1 MSPNSRSMAGSV
13 QVGAASNR
21 SICMPRP
28 IEDQTLL
35 CAPAFAV
42 HYVAEGVVALDPA
55 GPHWIGTDERGLRLL
70 GRFDGRT
77 PFAQVVRD
85 YATESGLDVARAWL
99 HVETFAHDALR
110 HRFLS
115 TDGAA
120 PAPYLGRSAYLET
133 ERLQELW
140 IQVNDFCNLSCGH
153 CLVSSGPERQQGLP
167 TERITDAI
175 DQAIALGVERLF
187 FTGGEPLARPD
198 ILDLA
203 ERVVTT
209 HHRELVILTNGTL
222 FKGDRLERLSRLVAT
237 PPGPSDVEGSTL
249 GPAAAQGS
257 DGAATEGR
265 AGLRIQISLDG
276 PTAEINDPIRGAG
289 TFERIVDGLD
299 LAVEAGLRPTLTSTI
314 LRDNLGSLNAIV
326 QLAAAHGV
334 RNVHLLWPHRRGRVL
349 DGALADLPTAEEI
362 LAAVRR
368 ARVVATELG
377 VSIDNL
383 EEFRLRLDGAP
394 GVKNDLA
401 GAGWSS
407 LCLYTDGCVY
417 PSASMAG
424 VPELRC
430 GDLGEQNLETI
441 WKTSA
446 VCRDLRD
453 ATVVR
458 KPLCRSCSLRFLC
471 GGGDVEHGYWPAA
484 AEGQSRRSA
493 FVGHDPYCELY
504 KGLAEDTFAD
514 LLREG
519 RATVQPRSGY
529 DRPVVVRAM
538 GEHTLH
544 DEDAIVR
551 TTHSACVLSEE
562 VLDKSRLTVREFYG
576 EAAEQPHA
584 ELCCPV
590 QPDAADLEHIPKAVV
605 ERFYGC
611 GSPVR
616 AASLVAG
623 ESMVDL
629 GSGAGIDCFIAA
641 KQVGSEGRVYGID
654 MTDQMLSVAR
664 ECQPQVAEALGYDA
678 VEFRKGYLEEI
689 PLEDATADV
698 VTSNCVI
705 NLSPDKPR
713 VFREIWR
720 VLKDYGRLVVAD
732 IVSDHEVPP
741 KMRADGRLW
750 GECISG
756 ALTEE
761 AFLAGLEKAGFYGV
775 SVLTK
780 SFWREVE
787 GCKFYSVTV
796 RGYKFEKTAGC
807 RFVGQYAVY
816 LGPQKAVVDE
826 EGHLFPRGEAVEV
839 CTDTAA
845 KLSHAPY
852 AGSFAI
858 VDGPTGSGD
867 VTASDDDAGCGC
879 GPECC

>member
-1 MSPNSRSMAGSV
+1 
-13 QVGAASNR
+13 
-21 SICMPRP
+21 MPIV
-28 IEDQTLL
+28 IEDKTVLR
-35 CAPAFAV
+35 APAYSV
-42 HYVAEGVVALDPA
+42 HDVGNDAVALDPA
-55 GPHWIGTDERGLRLL
+55 RPHWIGTDDRGLGLL

-77 PFAQVVRD
+77 PFVQVVRD
-85 YATESGLDVARAWL
+85 YANASGLDVTRAWL
-99 HVETFAHDALR
+99 HVETFAHDGLR
-110 HRFLS
+110 QGFLS

-133 ERLQELW
+133 EHLHELW
-140 IQVNDFCNLSCGH
+140 IQVNDFCNLSCAH

-167 TERITDAI
+167 TEVIADAI
-175 DQAIALGVERLF
+175 DQAVTLGAQRLF

-203 ERVVTT
+203 DRVVRT
-209 HHRELVILTNGTL
+209 HGRELVILTNGTM
-222 FKGDRLERLSRLVAT
+222 FKGERLARLVQLLSVAEAHT
-237 PPGPSDVEGSTL
+237 
-249 GPAAAQGS
+249 PAADVPA
-257 DGAATEGR
+257 DAPVP
-265 AGLRIQISLDG
+265 GLRIQISLDG
-276 PTAEINDPIRGAG
+276 PTAAINDPIRGHG
-289 TFERIVDGLD
+289 TFERIVEGVDI
-299 LAVEAGLRPTLTSTI
+299 AVAAGLRPTLTATI
-314 LRDNLGSLNAIV
+314 LRHNLDALDDIV
-326 QLAAAHGV
+326 RLAHAHGV

-349 DGALADLPTAEEI
+349 DGALADLPAAEEI
-362 LAAVRR
+362 LAAVRKAR
-368 ARVVATELG
+368 AVATELG
-377 VSIDNL
+377 VSIDNI
-383 EEFRLRLDGAP
+383 EEFRLRLDGSP

-407 LCLYTDGCVY
+407 LCLYTDGNLY

-424 VPELRC
+424 VPELQC
-430 GDLGEQNLETI
+430 GNLAEQRLEEV
-441 WKTSA
+441 WKTSP
-446 VCRDLRD
+446 VCRDLRE
-453 ATVVR
+453 ATVER
-458 KPLCRSCSLRFLC
+458 KPLCRTCSLRFLC

-484 AEGQSRRSA
+484 AEGRSRRSA
-493 FVGHDPYCELY
+493 FIAHDPYCELY
-504 KGLAEDTFAD
+504 KGLAADTFTD
-514 LLREG
+514 LVREG
-519 RATVQPRSGY
+519 RATVQPNAGY
-529 DRPVVVRAM
+529 DRPVVLRGM

-544 DEDAIVR
+544 DEDTIVR

-576 EAAEQPHA
+576 DAAEKPQE

-590 QPDAADLEHIPKAVV
+590 QPEPADLEHIPKEVV

-611 GSPVR
+611 GSPVT
-616 AASLVAG
+616 AAALATG

-641 KQVGSEGRVYGID
+641 KKVGPEGRIYGVD
-654 MTDQMLSVAR
+654 MTDRMLSVAR

-678 VEFRKGYLEEI
+678 VEFRQGFLEEI
-689 PLEDATADV
+689 PVDDTTVDV

-720 VLKDYGRLVVAD
+720 VLKDHGRLVVAD
-732 IVSDHEVPP
+732 IVSEDEVPP
-741 KMRADGRLW
+741 KMRADGQLW

-761 AFLAGLEKAGFYGV
+761 AFLAGVEKAGFYGV
-775 SVLTK
+775 SVLKKT
-780 SFWREVE
+780 FWREVE

-796 RGYKFEKTAGC
+796 RGYKFEKKAGC
-807 RFVGQYAVY
+807 QFIGQYAIY

-852 AGSFAI
+852 VGSFSI
-858 VDGPTGSGD
+858 VDGPSGIRDITVGPDNDACCEPGSG
-867 VTASDDDAGCGC
+867 
-879 GPECC
+879 CC

>member
-1 MSPNSRSMAGSV
+1 
-13 QVGAASNR
+13 
-21 SICMPRP
+21 MPIP
-28 IEDQTLL
+28 IDDKTMLR
-35 CAPAFAV
+35 APAFSV
-42 HYVAEGVVALDPA
+42 RDVPGGTVAIDPA
-55 GPHWIGTDERGLRLL
+55 APHWIGTDERGLRLL

-85 YATESGLDVARAWL
+85 YATESGLDVTRAWL
-99 HVETFAHDALR
+99 HVETFAHDGLR

-115 TDGAA
+115 TDVAA
-120 PAPYLGRSAYLET
+120 PAPYLGRSAHLET
-133 ERLQELW
+133 DRLQELW
-140 IQVNDFCNLSCGH
+140 IQVNDFCNLSCAH

-167 TERITDAI
+167 TERIADAI
-175 DQAIALGVERLF
+175 DQAVALGAERLF

-209 HHRELVILTNGTL
+209 HGRGLVILTNGTL
-222 FKGDRLERLSRLVAT
+222 FKGDRLARLARLVET
-237 PPGPSDVEGSTL
+237 PPGRGE
-249 GPAAAQGS
+249 
-257 DGAATEGR
+257 
-265 AGLRIQISLDG
+265 LRIQISLDG

-289 TFERIVDGLD
+289 TFDRIVDGLS
-299 LAVEAGLRPTLTSTI
+299 LAVEAGLRPTLTATI
-314 LRDNLGSLNAIV
+314 LGHNLGSLDQIV
-326 QLAAAHGV
+326 RLAAAHGV
-334 RNVHLLWPHRRGRVL
+334 RNVHLLWPHKRGRVL
-349 DGALADLPTAEEI
+349 DGTLGDLPSAEQI
-362 LAAVRR
+362 LVAVRR
-368 ARVVATELG
+368 ARRVATELG
-377 VSIDNL
+377 VSIDNI

-407 LCLYTDGCVY
+407 LCLSTDGWVY

-430 GDLGEQNLETI
+430 GDLGDQDLETI

-453 ATVVR
+453 ATVER
-458 KPLCRSCSLRFLC
+458 KPLCRSCNLRFLC

-504 KGLAEDTFAD
+504 KGLADDTFGD

-538 GEHTLH
+538 GERTLH

-590 QPDAADLEHIPKAVV
+590 QPDAADLEHIPAAVV

-611 GSPVR
+611 GSPVT

-641 KQVGSEGRVYGID
+641 KRVGAEGRVYGID
-654 MTDQMLSVAR
+654 MTDQMLAVAR

-689 PLEDATADV
+689 PVDDGIADV

-705 NLSPDKPR
+705 NLSADKPR

-720 VLKDYGRLVVAD
+720 VLKDHGRLVVAD
-732 IVSDHEVPP
+732 IVADHDVPP
-741 KMRADGRLW
+741 KMRADGQLW

-775 SVLTK
+775 SVLKKT
-780 SFWREVE
+780 FWREVE
-787 GCKFYSVTV
+787 GCTFSSVTV
-796 RGYKFEKTAGC
+796 RGYKFEKKAEC
-807 RFVGQYAVY
+807 AFVGQYAVY
-816 LGPQKAVVDE
+816 LGPHKAVVDE

-839 CTDTAA
+839 CTDTVA
-845 KLSHAPY
+845 KLSHPPY
-852 AGSFAI
+852 DGSFAI

-867 VTASDDDAGCGC
+867 VTARDDDAGCG
-879 GPECC
+879 PDCC

>member
-1 MSPNSRSMAGSV
+1 
-13 QVGAASNR
+13 
-21 SICMPRP
+21 MPIP
-28 IEDQTLL
+28 IEDHTILR
-35 CAPAFAV
+35 APAYAV
-42 HYVAEGVVALDPA
+42 RHVPGGAVALDPA

-77 PFAQVVRD
+77 RFAQIVRD
-85 YATESGLDVARAWL
+85 YATDSGLDVTRAWL
-99 HVETFAHDALR
+99 HVETFAHDGLR

-133 ERLQELW
+133 DRLQELW
-140 IQVNDFCNLSCGH
+140 IQVNDFCNLSCAH

-167 TERITDAI
+167 TERIADAI
-175 DQAIALGVERLF
+175 DQAVALGAERLF
-187 FTGGEPLARPD
+187 FTGGEPMARPD
-198 ILDLA
+198 LLDLA

-209 HHRELVILTNGTL
+209 HGRGLVILTNGTL
-222 FKGDRLERLSRLVAT
+222 FKGDRLERLARLVAT
-237 PPGPSDVEGSTL
+237 PPGPGAVEKRTV
-249 GPAAAQGS
+249 GPVSVEEGN
-257 DGAATEGR
+257 GAATPGR
-265 AGLRIQISLDG
+265 PGLRIQISLDG

-299 LAVEAGLRPTLTSTI
+299 LAVEAGLRPTLTTTI
-314 LRDNLGSLNAIV
+314 LRYNLGSLDEIV
-326 QLAAAHGV
+326 RLAASHGV
-334 RNVHLLWPHRRGRVL
+334 RNVHLLWSHRRGRVL

-368 ARVVATELG
+368 ARLVGTELG
-377 VSIDNL
+377 VSIDNI
-383 EEFRLRLDGAP
+383 EEFRLRLDGSP

-401 GAGWSS
+401 GAGWTS
-407 LCLYTDGCVY
+407 LCLSTDGCVY

-430 GDLGEQNLETI
+430 GDLGEQDLETI

-453 ATVVR
+453 ATVER

-484 AEGQSRRSA
+484 AGGQTRRSA
-493 FVGHDPYCELY
+493 FVAHDPYCELY
-504 KGLAEDTFAD
+504 KGLADDTFAD

-562 VLDKSRLTVREFYG
+562 VLDRSRLTVREFYG
-576 EAAEQPHA
+576 EAAEQPQA

-590 QPDAADLEHIPKAVV
+590 QPDAADLEHIPQAVV

-623 ESMVDL
+623 ESMIDL

-641 KQVGSEGRVYGID
+641 KRVGAEGHVYGID
-654 MTDQMLSVAR
+654 MTDQMLAVAR

-689 PLEDATADV
+689 PVDDGVADV

-705 NLSPDKPR
+705 NLSSDKPR

-720 VLKDYGRLVVAD
+720 VLKDHGRLVVAD
-732 IVSDHEVPP
+732 IVSDQDVPP
-741 KMRADGRLW
+741 KMRADGQLW

-775 SVLTK
+775 SVLKKT
-780 SFWREVE
+780 FWREVE
-787 GCKFYSVTV
+787 GCTFSSVTV
-796 RGYKFEKTAGC
+796 RGYKFEKKDGC
-807 RFVGQYAVY
+807 RFIGQHAVY

-858 VDGPTGSGD
+858 VDGPTGSVD
-867 VTASDDDAGCGC
+867 ITVSDDDAGSGC
-879 GPECC
+879 GPDCC